1 MWKFLLYINSIRCTP
16 RNCCLVL
23 PFKNFTY
30 LGSTVVSD
38 NTIDVEINNRIQ
50 AAFGAFGG
58 LWKRVWSQHGI
69 SVSTKCKVYKAIV
82 LPTLLY
88 SAETYTLYCR
98 HFINLSK
105 VHLRHLRQIL
115 QISWKDHIP
124 NVEVLRR
131 ANMSSMEATLTA
143 SQLRWTG
150 HIIRMNDSR
159 LPKAVFYGELTE
171 GKRLRG
177 GQRLRYKRHLK
188 ATHITVDHWETLAKD
203 RQQWR
208 QAIHTG
214 KSHIEE
220 KIQQKY
226 QHDHN
231 LRHGLPDPSAPVI
244 FCVNCGRGF
253 KSQIGLF
260 SHQRAKHVTDEP
272 LH

>member
-1 MWKFLLYINSIRCTP
+1 MTLYQPPPGQNSIDPHVEIYGTP
-16 RNCCLVL
+16 LKSV
-23 PFKNFTY
+23 KNFTY
-30 LGSTVVSD
+30 LGSTVASE

-50 AAFGAFGG
+50 AASGAFGK
-58 LWKRVWSQHGI
+58 LWKLWSPYGI

-88 SAETYTLYCR
+88 SAEAYTL
-98 HFINLSK
+98 
-105 VHLRHLRQIL
+105 LRILR
-115 QISWKDHIP
+115 ISWKDHIP

-131 ANMSSMEATLTA
+131 ANMSSIEATLTA

-150 HIIRMNDSR
+150 HIIRMNDRR
-159 LPKAVFYGELTE
+159 LPKTVFHGELAK

-177 GQRLRYKRHLK
+177 GQRLRYKNVVKRHLK
-188 ATHITVDHWETLAKD
+188 ATHIAVDHWETLAQD
-203 RQQWR
+203 RQKWR
-208 QAIHTG
+208 QVIHKE

-220 KIQQKY
+220 KISQKY

-231 LRHGLPDPSAPVI
+231 IRNGFPDASAPVI

-253 KSQIGLF
+253 TAQIGLI
-260 SHQRAKHVTDEP
+260 SHRRAKHMDET